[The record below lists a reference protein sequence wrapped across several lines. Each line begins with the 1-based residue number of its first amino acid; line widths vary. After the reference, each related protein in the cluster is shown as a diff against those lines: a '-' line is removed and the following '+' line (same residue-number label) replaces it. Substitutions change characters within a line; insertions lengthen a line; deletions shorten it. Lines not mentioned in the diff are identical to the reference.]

1 MNKINGIKGKKIG
14 TFRKKIR
21 IPGILGAFGGRGRSL
36 LEFRALPAPG
46 KFPICAFYGKKKKT
60 KPDSERCGGRPG
72 AAPLA
77 HSQPGIPAGNGPAI
91 PPAPENREF
100 IGIRGELPGFGEN
113 LSGFGGITGIWG
125 LLPRPPRGF
134 QGKSGQNS
142 REKLEKSPET
152 GGGSRPAFPDPAPQ
166 IPGSGSEGCGN
177 RECSLQ
183 KEGKREKGGAGRGP
197 RRRFPQ
203 KTVEFWGERGGG
215 GQKFPV
221 FRRKLGFLRL
231 KGRIWGG
238 KGENGIRAPPVPP
251 GSRGNS
257 RKNSKVLEGIGDSCF
272 FSFFHPKIFG
282 IGLKKG

>member
-14 TFRKKIR
+14 KFRKKIR

-152 GGGSRPAFPDPAPQ
+152 GGGSRPAFPDPAPPN
-166 IPGSGSEGCGN
+166 PGIGIRRLREIGN
-177 RECSLQ
+177 VPS
-183 KEGKREKGGAGRGP
+183 KKRENGKKA
-197 RRRFPQ
+197 
-203 KTVEFWGERGGG
+203 ERGGAQG
-215 GQKFPV
+215 GVFPKKPWN
-221 FRRKLGFLRL
+221 F
-231 KGRIWGG
+231 
-238 KGENGIRAPPVPP
+238 GENEAAAAR
-251 GSRGNS
+251 NS
-257 RKNSKVLEGIGDSCF
+257 R
-272 FSFFHPKIFG
+272 FSVGNWDFCG
-282 IGLKKG
+282 